1 VRLWSS
7 VYSVSFWKVLIFK
20 KIQNNWN
27 SNIISIVTNFKTK
40 CITMLWHNLPD
51 AETRNKTKNFL
62 SRNFSHDFRLVFQA
76 NLITNSRNLIIFT
89 IISSCFF
96 NQKTT
101 RVWFNI
107 WLQIL
112 GLEAS
117 EPTDPRSSW
126 TGPKISLADQVH
138 LAEAAVVVAHELSMF
153 VWSGLRAQRRH
164 ELTSNCWAA

>member
-1 VRLWSS
+1 MGLWSS
-7 VYSVSFWKVLIFK
+7 VYRVSFWKVLIFK
-20 KIQNNWN
+20 KIQNNWK
-27 SNIISIVTNFKTK
+27 SNNISIDTNFK
-40 CITMLWHNLPD
+40 
-51 AETRNKTKNFL
+51 TRNKTKNFL

-101 RVWFNI
+101 RVWFNNR
-107 WLQIL
+107 LHIL
-112 GLEAS
+112 GLEVS
-117 EPTDPRSSW
+117 EPTDPGSSW
-126 TGPKISLADQVH
+126 TGPKIFLEDQVH